1 MSNFDD
7 LYQGFIIM
15 ITFSFVGLI
24 LAIFGGFILDHV
36 FATMDAGGFLDV
48 PPNWQSMGGTFS
60 IINIFYL
67 VCMLFPVV
75 GIILFFRA
83 IQRRTGQ
90 DNYLQ
95 M

>member
-48 PPNWQSMGGTFS
+48 PPNWQSMGGLWTVM
-60 IINIFYL
+60 NLYYL
-67 VCMLFPVV
+67 CTMLFPVT

-83 IQRRTGQ
+83 IQRKTGQ
-90 DNYLQ
+90 DNYL
-95 M
+95 MN